1 MSLLT
6 FLNGQ
11 IVCFVFDRYLCHL
24 KWCHQGAVQKGE
36 TPPDCY
42 SESDDVEIQDDQTA
56 RVHQTC
62 PMTHA
67 QESIIN
73 TSSPSKHQRLECES
87 SFSAENATECSRE
100 ADAVSREDD
109 AVGGRSTEDPWAAGD
124 RKESLQFW
132 GVPDKPGE
140 TLDWGAGGEEEA
152 REFWG
157 MGGNDKGDTCRVKA
171 SDTVLP
177 VAAQSDVIL
186 GTPQNDDVKLK
197 TVQNYDATQRS
208 SQSSGVTLGTDQS
221 SGVTLKTTEND
232 DAMLRTSQ
240 SDDVRLG
247 TAQNDGVTLGTA
259 HIDGII
265 LNTAPTDVKCETP
278 NVSPL
283 KVPSI
288 DISDCDVSTGVS
300 LTPSEDV
307 VNVQRPNDVDPRSM
321 DAERDGDWFVVPD
334 SWDSDQGIVTS
345 TAQLPWQPVVKRDP
359 FELRECLQ
367 LSLVEVGCTCD

>member
-6 FLNGQ
+6 FLNSQ
-11 IVCFVFDRYLCHL
+11 IFCFVSDRYLCHL
-24 KWCHQGAVQKGE
+24 KWCHQRAVQKGE

-56 RVHQTC
+56 SVHQTC

-67 QESIIN
+67 QESIKN
-73 TSSPSKHQRLECES
+73 TSSPCKRQRLLCES

-109 AVGGRSTEDPWAAGD
+109 VVGGRSTEDPWAAGD
-124 RKESLQFW
+124 SKESLQFW

-171 SDTVLP
+171 GDTVLP

-197 TVQNYDATQRS
+197 TVPNYDATQRS
-208 SQSSGVTLGTDQS
+208 SQS

-240 SDDVRLG
+240 SDDVRLR
-247 TAQNDGVTLGTA
+247 TAQNDDVIPGTA
-259 HIDGII
+259 QIDGII
-265 LNTAPTDVKCETP
+265 LNTAPTDVKRETQ

-288 DISDCDVSTGVS
+288 DISDCDVLTGVS
-300 LTPSEDV
+300 LTPSDDAID
-307 VNVQRPNDVDPRSM
+307 VQRPNDVDPRSV

-367 LSLVEVGCTCD
+367 LSVVEVGCD